1 MRFTVFDRWGNPIGD
16 IPDVLKADRTRATDA
31 TDTLDITAIGEV
43 NKDERIVFKDTM
55 GRWAEYICQSND
67 TQRATGI
74 PVTTAYCSNSISE
87 LSRTYIEDKRN
98 RNANAAACLSKA
110 LEGTRWRPGTVETG
124 TTTTNTDLAFYHC
137 SVLEAIQS
145 IADTYGLEIETE
157 IQPDPTHTRIATRIV
172 HMVEHRGRKTAT
184 HRFEYGKDLVDI
196 TREVDATDVVTR
208 LYGWGKG
215 VQTTDADGE
224 TTGGYG
230 RKLDFADVND
240 GKKYVEDTNAT
251 QNWGIPGPNGEKL
264 PSTDDVEFGDCDDPA
279 ELLRLTKAELAKR
292 TQPIVSYTANVAAL
306 GKAGLDPEG
315 VDIGDDIQIVDTSF
329 PTPLRLEGRI
339 LKIEEDIVGDL
350 ADTTITLGNISQSYT
365 QRLNA
370 QQQALDK
377 LVSNSGA
384 WDSAASGSGPY
395 MRDLIDRI
403 NQIMNETGGYAYLVP
418 GQGIYVYDKPKD
430 QNPTQAIQIGGGYWR
445 IADKKKSDGDWDW
458 RSLAN
463 GHGIFADTIF
473 TGRLSDAA
481 GLNFWNLDTGEFSLS
496 SRTTVGGQTV
506 DSIAQNKADAAL
518 TSAKNDSTTKANNA
532 LTSAKTYADTG
543 DNATLAAAKT
553 YASNQA
559 QSAVDNLDRE
569 LTQLEIFNRLTNNG
583 RTQGIYLSGGLLYI
597 NATYLRTGIIS
608 GGSSYWNLDTGAFTT
623 YNMRAN
629 NITATGTFSCGQT
642 SNRTELNSTGQ
653 LAGYNNSTKIGYI
666 DYSSTSTDVDN
677 PSIIN
682 RGLQLQAQGIVRISS
697 PRTSIAASSS
707 VGATAAYGWTGNA
720 RQQIVSS
727 ITDNGNGT
735 IRWHYGTMTIKVVN
749 GLVTN
754 ITTFT

>member
-31 TDTLDITAIGEV
+31 TDTLDITAIGEI

-110 LEGTRWRPGTVETG
+110 LEGTRWQPGTVDTG

-157 IQPDPTHTRIATRIV
+157 IQPDPTNTRIATRIV

-215 VQTTDADGE
+215 VQTADADGE

-264 PSTDDVEFGDCDDPA
+264 PSTDDVEFGDCDDSA

-506 DSIAQNKADAAL
+506 DSIAQNKADAAKQAAMTSTSSTRPSNTPSSRPRTRSTTPSPTPPPRPTTRKATRKKRL
-518 TSAKNDSTTKANNA
+518 RNTSTRSTKPSDSEASSTGSPTTGRPKASTSA
-532 LTSAKTYADTG
+532 AD
-543 DNATLAAAKT
+543 
-553 YASNQA
+553 
-559 QSAVDNLDRE
+559 
-569 LTQLEIFNRLTNNG
+569 
-583 RTQGIYLSGGLLYI
+583 
-597 NATYLRTGIIS
+597 
-608 GGSSYWNLDTGAFTT
+608 
-623 YNMRAN
+623 
-629 NITATGTFSCGQT
+629 
-642 SNRTELNSTGQ
+642 
-653 LAGYNNSTKIGYI
+653 
-666 DYSSTSTDVDN
+666 SSTSTA
-677 PSIIN
+677 PTS
-682 RGLQLQAQGIVRISS
+682 RPGSSTPASSKPASS
-697 PRTSIAASSS
+697 PTKKA
-707 VGATAAYGWTGNA
+707 
-720 RQQIVSS
+720 
-727 ITDNGNGT
+727 
-735 IRWHYGTMTIKVVN
+735 
-749 GLVTN
+749 
-754 ITTFT
+754 